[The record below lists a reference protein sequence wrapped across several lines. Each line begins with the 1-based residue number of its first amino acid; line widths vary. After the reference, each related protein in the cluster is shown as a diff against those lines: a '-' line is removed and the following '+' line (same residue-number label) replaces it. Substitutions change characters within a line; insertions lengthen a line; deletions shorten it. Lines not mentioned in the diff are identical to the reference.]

1 MPQMSQNLQQPAAMP
16 QNPQMMQ
23 PQMGMNSQMPQN
35 MAGMPNMMQNP
46 QAMQPQMGMNQNMN
60 PQMPQGMN
68 PGMNQNMNPQM
79 PPQMPQNMQGMP
91 NMMQNSQMMQPQM
104 GMNPQMPQGMNP
116 QMPEQPENP
125 QNPMMM
131 QQGMNPQMPQMG
143 MMNQMQGMNMMGMMN
158 PQMMGMSQPQFMGY
172 DPNGTPIY
180 MQMVPQV
187 MGYDAY
193 GNPMYT
199 MVPMQTYG
207 MPQMAPNM
215 QGMPAM
221 PNMMNPQMGM
231 MNQNMPQQNM
241 PAMPGVPQPSA
252 APPVQRTIQVSSF
265 EDMPVSAESLMNED
279 ENAEPSAP
287 AAPVPNEKELLD
299 QIFSDAP
306 KQYSMSTG
314 TKPSGQTFSINLS
327 AGEVTSVADDEAKP
341 GAAAPAPAP
350 APKKSKPAKPAA
362 EQPVKKPQRIVS
374 PDEFFGD
381 SSSPAAKRMARMKVD
396 TPMIEDDEQL
406 EEQLAAL
413 EAEGHKKSKRSM
425 QAADHNLD
433 AAVSVENPAVAA
445 AAQAIMQDAAA
456 AVAALEKKAET

>member
-1 MPQMSQNLQQPAAMP
+1 
-16 QNPQMMQ
+16 
-23 PQMGMNSQMPQN
+23 
-35 MAGMPNMMQNP
+35 
-46 QAMQPQMGMNQNMN
+46 
-60 PQMPQGMN
+60 
-68 PGMNQNMNPQM
+68 
-79 PPQMPQNMQGMP
+79 
-91 NMMQNSQMMQPQM
+91 
-104 GMNPQMPQGMNP
+104 
-116 QMPEQPENP
+116 
-125 QNPMMM
+125 
-131 QQGMNPQMPQMG
+131 
-143 MMNQMQGMNMMGMMN
+143 
-158 PQMMGMSQPQFMGY
+158 
-172 DPNGTPIY
+172 
-180 MQMVPQV
+180 
-187 MGYDAY
+187 
-193 GNPMYT
+193 
-199 MVPMQTYG
+199 MQTYG

-231 MNQNMPQQNM
+231 MNQNMPQPNM
-241 PAMPGVPQPSA
+241 PAMPGVPQAPA

-287 AAPVPNEKELLD
+287 AVPVPNEKELLD
-299 QIFSDAP
+299 QIFSDGP

-327 AGEVTSVADDEAKP
+327 AGEVTSVADEEAKP
-341 GAAAPAPAP
+341 PAPAAS

-396 TPMIEDDEQL
+396 TTVIEDDEQL

-425 QAADHNLD
+425 QAADHDLD
-433 AAVSVENPAVAA
+433 AAASVENPAVAA
-445 AAQAIMQDAAA
+445 AAQAILQDAEA